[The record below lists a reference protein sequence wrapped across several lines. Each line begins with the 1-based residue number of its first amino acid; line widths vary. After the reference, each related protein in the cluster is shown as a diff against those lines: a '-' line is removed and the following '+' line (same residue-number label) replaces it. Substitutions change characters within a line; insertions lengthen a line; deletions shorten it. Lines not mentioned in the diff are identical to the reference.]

1 MIFILK
7 VEPPVCT
14 TKSTTIATPLGGAV
28 PRNAEC
34 EDASDCQE
42 NGIVDDISCDFAP
55 WAIDKCPKTCGTCG
69 LKVRSDDDEEQVFEF

>member
-1 MIFILK
+1 M
-7 VEPPVCT
+7 
-14 TKSTTIATPLGGAV
+14 

-69 LKVRSDDDEEQVFEF
+69 LKVRSDDDEEQVFKL